1 MGVPT
6 GEPTITING
15 DVLSP
20 AQAAV
25 VRIAIE
31 NLGVYLNNKP
41 VLANSD
47 LGPTLADA
55 YRDRVKQ
62 LQRFM
67 YRGRLRP

>member
-6 GEPTITING
+6 GEPIITING
-15 DVLSP
+15 NGLSP

-31 NLGVYLNNKP
+31 NLGMFLNDKP
-41 VLANSD
+41 LTANAD
-47 LGPTLADA
+47 LGAAPAEA

-67 YRGRLRP
+67 YAGRLRP

>member
-31 NLGVYLNNKP
+31 NLGVYLNDKP
-41 VLANSD
+41 LSANAD
-47 LGPTLADA
+47 LGSALAEA

-67 YRGRLRP
+67 YLGRLRP